1 MFTEVL
7 QNDANSADVEFGN
20 EQRKIVQILQILTML
35 QMSIYSYLVMKIGFD
50 TAQPRT
56 SPGKKKCCMITSD
69 PALRS
74 PREKKLRCP
83 FSAVGYAMLQYLRA
97 PGDGAPE
104 FPRNVKCNTKCMTW
118 NAFCALFA
126 KLLPSPW
133 G

>member
-56 SPGKKKCCMITSD
+56 SPGKKK
-69 PALRS
+69 
-74 PREKKLRCP
+74 
-83 FSAVGYAMLQYLRA
+83 MLY
-97 PGDGAPE
+97 DY
-104 FPRNVKCNTKCMTW
+104 
-118 NAFCALFA
+118 
-126 KLLPSPW
+126 
-133 G
+133 

>member
-56 SPGKKKCCMITSD
+56 SPGKKNAVWLLVI
-69 PALRS
+69 LRWG
-74 PREKKLRCP
+74 PLGKK
-83 FSAVGYAMLQYLRA
+83 
-97 PGDGAPE
+97 
-104 FPRNVKCNTKCMTW
+104 N
-118 NAFCALFA
+118 
-126 KLLPSPW
+126 
-133 G
+133 